1 MFFAATKF
9 PASHLAAK
17 SRCFTFGIGLT
28 YPVMDI
34 SKLRL
39 DRLLYVIGGV
49 IPGFVALLI
58 YRVAAPNSFAWF
70 LSLGSL
76 GYQTKLGIVLVTA
89 LLVGRTLTAF
99 LTVFLGAIGGVI
111 GHRLF
116 KPPHALSTAPWRD
129 PTWRAALSRVLGE
142 PPKDT
147 QRWQAWFYEQK
158 LRQIESLPEAQQP
171 LARTRLELERLEN
184 EGEDREWARWYD
196 HYHKLVLQPSDQ
208 DVLFHVHRGLNFNLQ
223 VAAVYVLVSLWFV
236 PAIRLWW
243 CILPA
248 SFWIRNPLC

>member
-99 LTVFLGAIGGVI
+99 LTVFLGVIGGVI

-184 EGEDREWARWYD
+184 EGEDR
-196 HYHKLVLQPSDQ
+196 S
-208 DVLFHVHRGLNFNLQ
+208 GLAGTITTTN
-223 VAAVYVLVSLWFV
+223 
-236 PAIRLWW
+236 
-243 CILPA
+243 
-248 SFWIRNPLC
+248 